1 MIRIAPH
8 KSTFAREPLRSL
20 ALTLAWLLAAG
31 CARADEPAAPQRIV
45 FIGDSITDGFTYPLL
60 IQQALREAGRQ
71 VPTCIDAGVASDTA
85 RLMRRRLERDVLRHR
100 PTQATLSVGIN
111 DVNGNVPLAEFE
123 ADVRA
128 IAEQLAEHKIP
139 LVVMTTSVL
148 GPRLADADKR
158 LDAYNA
164 ILRQVAKDH
173 GSRVAEV
180 NALMRRARDDGQEL
194 LEPDQ
199 VHLSFAG
206 YRVMTRAL
214 LDALG
219 HADVPVPLEQK
230 LELMPGIVRRWRVR
244 PAADDTPLD
253 EVSAK
258 LALAGDGWNDFALPE
273 PKPKDH
279 WWPEQERQRGFA
291 QSLAEVARGTDPA
304 APPKRFQARA
314 TIESPTARKV
324 FFNTGAGLQ
333 SIWLNGRRIFAQEGY
348 TGWHAGKER
357 IAAELQPGSN
367 LVLIE
372 TGNDFFLSI
381 TDNDT
386 W

>member
-1 MIRIAPH
+1 M
-8 KSTFAREPLRSL
+8 
-20 ALTLAWLLAAG
+20 
-31 CARADEPAAPQRIV
+31 
-45 FIGDSITDGFTYPLL
+45 
-60 IQQALREAGRQ
+60 REAGK
-71 VPTCIDAGVASDTA
+71 PLPICIGAGVGGDTA
-85 RLMRRRLERDVLRHR
+85 QLMRRRIERDVLRHR
-100 PTQATLSVGIN
+100 PTRATLSVGVN
-111 DVNGNVPLAEFE
+111 DVLRKVPLDEFE

-128 IAEQLAEHKIP
+128 IAQQFADQKVP
-139 LVVMTTSVL
+139 LIILTTSML
-148 GPRLADADKR
+148 GPDHAEAGRR
-158 LDAYNA
+158 LDDYNA
-164 ILRQVAKDH
+164 ILRRTAKDH
-173 GSRVAEV
+173 GLVVAEV
-180 NALMRRARDDGQEL
+180 NHEMFRALEDGEEELNERDQI
-194 LEPDQ
+194 
-199 VHLSFAG
+199 HLSFAG
-206 YRVMTRAL
+206 YRVLTRAL

-219 HADVPVPLEQK
+219 YGEVPVPKQQK
-230 LELMPGIVRRWRVR
+230 LELMPGIVRRWQVR
-244 PAADDTPLD
+244 PAADDKPLD
-253 EVSAK
+253 EASTK

-291 QSLAEVARGTDPA
+291 QSLAEVARGTNPA
-304 APPKRFQARA
+304 AAPKRFEART
-314 TIESPTARKV
+314 TIESPTAHKV